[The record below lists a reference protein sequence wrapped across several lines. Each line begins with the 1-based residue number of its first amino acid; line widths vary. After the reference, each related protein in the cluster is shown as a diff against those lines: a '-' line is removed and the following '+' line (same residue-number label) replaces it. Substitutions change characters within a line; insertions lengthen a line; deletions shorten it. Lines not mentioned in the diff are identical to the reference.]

1 MFTEVNFSAEG
12 VGIRMKFAGPGHGV
26 GLRLRRRGEHQNR
39 EKQGRLM
46 PSDLAVLYCIC

>member
-1 MFTEVNFSAEG
+1 MEANFSAEG
-12 VGIRMKFAGPGHGV
+12 AGIRMKFAGPGHGA

-46 PSDLAVLYCIC
+46 PGDLAVLCRIC